1 MPKYFTSNI
10 PDPVWEAYVDILSE
24 SNTAPEDRAECIG
37 IPLDAIFSSVAPN
50 AKLGLTYRHD
60 GDSLLVICK
69 RFFPKSKPTD
79 KLVLDH
85 IIVPLQEQV
94 RQLECHKYGFV
105 ITDIMMAPRGFE
117 DGRPEISG
125 YGKENQFHVDV
136 YTSLEIPNLPL
147 ISLSV
152 NDYTYVTS
160 SGATSYDG
168 YFSQIVGY
176 DFRTYVKETS
186 SLTDITD
193 AKAVKLAARIGDGLR
208 KLGRFNTHLIDI
220 GLYLS

>member
-10 PDPVWEAYVDILSE
+10 PDPVWGAYVDILSE
-24 SNTAPEDRAECIG
+24 SDTEPEDRSECIG
-37 IPLDAIFSSVAPN
+37 IPLDAIYSSVAPN
-50 AKLGLTYRHD
+50 AKLGLTYHHE
-60 GDSLLVICK
+60 GDSLLVVSK
-69 RFFPKSKPTD
+69 RFFPNSKPTD

-105 ITDIMMAPRGFE
+105 ITNISMAARGFE
-117 DGRPEISG
+117 EGRT
-125 YGKENQFHVDV
+125 ENQVGVDI

-147 ISLSV
+147 VNLSV
-152 NDYTYVTS
+152 NDYTNVTV
-160 SGATSYDG
+160 SGTNSYDG
-168 YFSQIVGY
+168 YFSQIFGY
-176 DFRTYVKETS
+176 DLRAYVNETS
-186 SLTDITD
+186 SLTDISD

-208 KLGRFNTHLIDI
+208 KLARFNTHLIDI